1 MTHTIRTL
9 FEDSPYFARIRRLV
23 KDLRARRAQRL
34 AFNHAYGELQL
45 LTSRELA
52 EFGLYRSDL
61 YEMARVSVY
70 RV

>member
-1 MTHTIRTL
+1 MTHTIST
-9 FEDSPYFARIRRLV
+9 FFVDSTFLARIRRLV
-23 KDLRARRAQRL
+23 KGFQARRAQRL
-34 AFNHAYGELQL
+34 AFNQAFGELQL

-61 YEMARVSVY
+61 YEMARASVY